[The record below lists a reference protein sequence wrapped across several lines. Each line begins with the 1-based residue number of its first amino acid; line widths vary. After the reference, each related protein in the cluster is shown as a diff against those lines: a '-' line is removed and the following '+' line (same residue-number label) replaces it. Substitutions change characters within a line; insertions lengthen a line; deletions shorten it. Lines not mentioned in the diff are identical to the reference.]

1 MELYVVRH
9 GQSMAN
15 LEERHA
21 GYLPVELSPL
31 GRQQAEEAKK
41 TLEDISFDRVY
52 CSDLKR
58 ARQTVKIALP
68 ACEPVFTPQL
78 REICVGKLEGMT
90 YQACEER
97 YGQDFFDAEA
107 RQDYSCMG
115 GETGE
120 ELRERIHG
128 FLRELEKRTD
138 LKRVA
143 VFGHEGTVRETLNF
157 VLGTVIPLEHMVIRN
172 AAVSVFSIGPEGR
185 KLLGWNQTK
194 LG

>member
-31 GRQQAEEAKK
+31 GREQAEKARK
-41 TLEDISFDRVY
+41 TLEGISFDRVY
-52 CSDLKR
+52 CSDLVR
-58 ARQTVKIALP
+58 AKQTAAIALP
-68 ACEPVFTPQL
+68 DYEPVYTPRL

-90 YQACEER
+90 YRECEER

-107 RQDYSCMG
+107 RQDYSRMG

-120 ELRERIHG
+120 ELRDRIHG
-128 FLRELEKRTD
+128 FLRELESHMQ
-138 LKRVA
+138 LQRVA

-157 VLGTVIPLEHMVIRN
+157 ALGTVIPLEHMVIRN